1 MKKVVTRKL
10 SRSRAEREEASKT
23 PEGKARNVRFIK
35 LLMSMP
41 NVGLDSDFERIQD
54 VGKTPGESAE
64 QRKTRRG
71 QKPRRVF
78 T

>member
-1 MKKVVTRKL
+1 MKKVVTKRI
-10 SRSRAEREEASKT
+10 SRSRAEREEANKS
-23 PEGKARNVRFIK
+23 PDAKARIAGFIK

-64 QRKTRRG
+64 QRKTRRS

-78 T
+78 A